1 MSGLLRSMGAALL
14 AACLSGCVT
23 YPPEYYY
30 PGDAQGGS
38 AYYYGERYEDGYG
51 YDGGYVEEPYGGG
64 YSAGWPAYYST
75 LWPVYRN
82 YYDPYWSPGFYYGV
96 TWFPST
102 YFGIGIGGWD
112 AWPYYT
118 PYSPYPYAFWDNY
131 YAWYDPWYYGGYYGH
146 GHGHWDDDDWDDDDD
161 HGHGGG
167 NHGGNGGWRDP
178 PQGGNGPRFG
188 SARNEAERLASLSGA
203 GAQSQAGKYGA
214 TGDATGRFA
223 GRNWRGTP
231 PQGALSQSGSAGRAP
246 VSNADLYGGGRFA
259 SRPGAMPAGAAPT
272 GNGGYRDDARTG
284 YVPGGS
290 AGGARGESQRMGVA
304 PTSPAGDRGNA
315 YSAPRGSVPQAT
327 NPNAGYVGPAP
338 RSRPTGNQDWRRYD
352 QGAQPDANAA
362 APRSYSRQLPQ
373 EGYAPIQGSAGGSSR
388 WRSAPPSAPA
398 PDSRGYVA
406 IAATCR
412 ASRRRR
418 RRATTA
424 CRRARRCRATR
435 RARRAIRHRRSS
447 SATRRRRRTTRRRRR
462 RSRASSRSRATR
474 RRRRRASPRAT
485 MAPAMAAVD
494 SATVA
499 ARATAAAAHAA
510 NRAASRAAGAIAR
523 TSGPRK

>member
-1 MSGLLRSMGAALL
+1 MSGLLRSMGVALL
-14 AACLSGCVT
+14 AAGLSGCVT

-38 AYYYGERYEDGYG
+38 AYYYGERYDDGYG
-51 YDGGYVEEPYGGG
+51 YDGGYVEQPYGGG

-82 YYDPYWSPGFYYGV
+82 YYDPFWSPGFYYGV

-118 PYSPYPYAFWDNY
+118 AYSPYRYAFWDNY
-131 YAWYDPWYYGGYYGH
+131 YAWYDPWYYGGYYGYW
-146 GHGHWDDDDWDDDDD
+146 HWDDDDWDDDDD
-161 HGHGGG
+161 HHRHGGG

-203 GAQSQAGKYGA
+203 GAQSQAGKYGT

-259 SRPGAMPAGAAPT
+259 SRPGAMPAGAAPS
-272 GNGGYRDDARTG
+272 GSGGYRDDARTG

-290 AGGARGESQRMGVA
+290 AGGARGESQRMGGA
-304 PTSPAGDRGNA
+304 PASPAGDRGNA
-315 YSAPRGSVPQAT
+315 YSAPRGSAPQAT
-327 NPNAGYVGPAP
+327 SPNAGYVGPAP
-338 RSRPTGNQDWRRYD
+338 RSRPTGNQDWRRYE
-352 QGAQPDANAA
+352 QGAQPDANA

-373 EGYAPIQGSAGGSSR
+373 EGYTPIQGSTGGNSR

-398 PDSRGYVA
+398 PDSRGYVQGNRGYA
-406 IAATCR
+406 PRQQPAPQQGNYGVPQGATVPRYSTRPQGYAAPQQQR
-412 ASRRRR
+412 YQAPPQNYQAPPQGQPRFQAPSRGQSQPRYEAPPPPRE
-418 RRATTA
+418 
-424 CRRARRCRATR
+424 
-435 RARRAIRHRRSS
+435 
-447 SATRRRRRTTRRRRR
+447 
-462 RSRASSRSRATR
+462 SSRDDGPSDGGGGFRDSGGSR
-474 RRRRRASPRAT
+474 
-485 MAPAMAAVD
+485 D
-494 SATVA
+494 SSGGSSGESSRF
-499 ARATAAAAHAA
+499 ARGG
-510 NRAASRAAGAIAR
+510 RDRED
-523 TSGPRK
+523 